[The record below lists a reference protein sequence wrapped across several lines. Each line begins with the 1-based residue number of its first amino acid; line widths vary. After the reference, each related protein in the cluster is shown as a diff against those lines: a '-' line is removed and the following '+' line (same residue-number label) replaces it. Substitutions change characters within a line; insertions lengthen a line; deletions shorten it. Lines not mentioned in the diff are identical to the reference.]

1 MKKIGLISMYII
13 LTISGLILMKY
24 GQNTGSIAIEQGSIL
39 FSINWISFLGL
50 VSYILSFLLYTK
62 IVVKF
67 DLSFI
72 IPVTAGIVQVLTLVF
87 GIVLFKESITLLSII
102 GVALVIIGIVL
113 MNIKVTKEKNLK
125 A

>member
-1 MKKIGLISMYII
+1 MKKIVLIFMYII

-50 VSYILSFLLYTK
+50 VSYILSFLLYTR

-72 IPVTAGIVQVLTLVF
+72 IPVTAGIVQVLTLAF
-87 GIVLFKESITLLSII
+87 GILLFKESITLLPII

-113 MNIKVTKEKNLK
+113 MNIKVTKEKN
-125 A
+125 

>member
-1 MKKIGLISMYII
+1 MKKIVLIFMYII

-50 VSYILSFLLYTK
+50 VSYILSFLLYTR

-72 IPVTAGIVQVLTLVF
+72 IPVTAGIVQVLTLAF
-87 GIVLFKESITLLSII
+87 GILLFKESITLLPII

-113 MNIKVTKEKNLK
+113 MNIKVTKENN
-125 A
+125 